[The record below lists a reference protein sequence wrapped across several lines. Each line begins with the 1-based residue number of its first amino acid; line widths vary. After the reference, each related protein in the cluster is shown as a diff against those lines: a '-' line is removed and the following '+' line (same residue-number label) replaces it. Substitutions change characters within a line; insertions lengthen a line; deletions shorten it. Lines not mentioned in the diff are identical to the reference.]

1 MKYFLD
7 DFISTLTPQ
16 GAKQAA
22 FMLSDAKIE
31 KEQFKA
37 LEAKL
42 AKNMSLGK
50 IQLPQMYTT
59 EIVSGAQIS
68 EIFMQMGISVS
79 EIFNRSNNISL
90 LLDNYIGVLGTD
102 IKALENELNV
112 LEKSID
118 NYAFLIADNGAYD
131 YAYLESFSDERGRD
145 VELETIPDRAGQEF
159 DPSDNATVDMA
170 TGTLVST
177 ADYSQDW
184 PISTVNISA
193 TNVATLLSETELETL
208 NNLIKPSLDNGWKV
222 SVKSPSLLK
231 GRLQGFQDPEATTTG
246 AQFILEFVLAS
257 PAPADTIKIVPFS
270 DWGLTLTEVR
280 TYKDADDSVYDRV
293 WSDNVSITQPYN
305 VHFARSVVSRFRLYL
320 KQPFYRRGIDRP
332 AAAEDRNK
340 KIFDEL
346 AGKNIALPEN
356 PSTNKNTP
364 MSGSRSS
371 AGWWDQRMIMYLD
384 NKVRTKRE
392 DTPFTASIPRSDFRK
407 NWGAFSYRS
416 NSLERKTFVDN
427 KKIWSDQ
434 DWTARLVA
442 DVVRNIADSEA
453 VWGHAFNSPRQV
465 KPAWANSSN
474 NLRPDRDHTI
484 AHTSASDEPQLTQGK
499 GEGDVSLPYTYKLGM
514 RSVSIGLAS
523 PQDRSVYLSRRLDAP
538 GSVGA
543 VRLKS
548 DFVDLDLL
556 DTDKDSPRITSV
568 EFSVSNLSKP
578 IREIDWTP
586 IVPIGT
592 ATIVG
597 ERLFP
602 DVTGMCK
609 LRFTAKIDA
618 DIKIY
623 INGYH
628 QKDYDI
634 KSIARRLGDSNGLA
648 YDAINIPLNQFT
660 STDVLT
666 VDYTPSHDF
675 TTIEFPPADP
685 TAAPPLVS
693 AYDEGGAGEGFVDSG
708 NQLVITT
715 QQNPYIDY
723 RQVATATYNPI
734 GGLSGYSPI
743 TVRFTDGTVAI
754 NLTNYKDGSQS
765 VLDPDAENYQYIQSG
780 KTLMFNRVVT
790 KPFRVFYQFQ
800 PSDIRVRVVLRCN
813 HSEFV
818 TPRVDFFQLKA
829 KTVKADA
836 KRKL

>member
-37 LEAKL
+37 IEAKL
-42 AKNMSLGK
+42 AKNLALGT
-50 IQLPQMYTT
+50 IQLPNMNPT
-59 EIVSGAQIS
+59 EVVSGPQMA
-68 EIFMQMGISVS
+68 EIFNQMGMSVS

-118 NYAFLIADNGAYD
+118 NYAFLIADNGSYD
-131 YAYLESFSDERGRD
+131 FAHLESFSDERGRD
-145 VELETIPDRAGQEF
+145 EELDVIPDRAGQKF
-159 DPSDNATVDMA
+159 SPKDQATIDMA
-170 TGTLVST
+170 TGTLVSSS
-177 ADYSQDW
+177 AQSQSW
-184 PISTVNISA
+184 PIAAVDIAA
-193 TNVATLLSETELETL
+193 TNVATLMTETELETL
-208 NNLIKPSLDNGWKV
+208 KNIIKPSLDSGWKV
-222 SVKSPSLLK
+222 SIKSPSLLK
-231 GRLQGFQDPEATTTG
+231 GKLQNFQDDDPAVTG
-246 AQFILEFVLAS
+246 VQFILEFVLAS
-257 PAPADTIKIVPFS
+257 PAPSDTIKLMPFS

-280 TYKDADDSVYDRV
+280 TYPGEDESVFDRV
-293 WSDNVSITQPYN
+293 WSGSASINQPYT
-305 VHFARSVVSRFRLYL
+305 VHFARSVVSRFRLYI
-320 KQPFYRRGIDRP
+320 KQPFYRREIDRP
-332 AAAEDRNK
+332 VAAEDRNK

-346 AGKNIALPEN
+346 AGKNIAMPEN
-356 PSTNKNTP
+356 PSTNKEIP
-364 MSGSRSS
+364 LSGSRSS
-371 AGWWDQRMIMYLD
+371 SGWWDQRMIMYLD
-384 NKVRTKRE
+384 DRIRSRKA
-392 DTPFTASIPRSDFRK
+392 DSPFTVSAPRNDFKK

-416 NSLERKTFVDN
+416 SSLERKTFEEN

-442 DVVRNIADSEA
+442 DVVKNIANSES
-453 VWGHAFNSPRQV
+453 VWGHTFNAQHQV
-465 KPAWANSSN
+465 KPAWTNTYAAM
-474 NLRPDRDHTI
+474 RPDRDHLVAPTSPSEDP
-484 AHTSASDEPQLTQGK
+484 HTPQGR
-499 GEGDVSLPYTYKLGM
+499 GEGQ
-514 RSVSIGLAS
+514 VSIPYNYKIGLRTVAVGLSS
-523 PQDRSVYLSRRLDAP
+523 PQDRSVFVSKRLDAP

-543 VRLKS
+543 VRIKS
-548 DFVDLDLL
+548 AFSDVDLI
-556 DTDKDSPRITSV
+556 DTDKDSTRITSV
-568 EFSVSNLSKP
+568 EYSIANLSKP
-578 IREIDWTP
+578 TIEANWTP
-586 IVPIGT
+586 ILPIGT
-592 ATIVG
+592 AEILG

-602 DVTGMCK
+602 DVTGLCK

-660 STDVLT
+660 SIDVLT

-675 TTIEFPPADP
+675 TTIEIPPADP

-693 AYDEGGAGEGFVDSG
+693 AYDETGAGEGFIDSS
-708 NQLVITT
+708 NQLVISMGH
-715 QQNPYIDY
+715 NPYIDY
-723 RQVATATYNPI
+723 RQVATATYNEE

-743 TVRFTDGTVAI
+743 VVRFTDGTVAI

-765 VLDPDAENYQYIQSG
+765 ILDPDAEIYQYIQSG

-800 PSDIRVRVVLRCN
+800 PSDVRVRVVLRCN

-829 KTVKADA
+829 KTIKADA